1 MNFFTHSL
9 LAIFSGEMFA
19 HVSQLFSKY
28 FCLFLFYP
36 LSFGISGGFSD
47 NLESFL
53 VILGVR
59 VQSSLSLCSECWVI
73 AVYHFAGLR

>member
-1 MNFFTHSL
+1 MTVLNFFTHSL
-9 LAIFSGEMFA
+9 LAIVSGEMFA

-53 VILGVR
+53 VILGVECNLPYLC
-59 VQSSLSLCSECWVI
+59 VLS
-73 AVYHFAGLR
+73 AGL

>member
-19 HVSQLFSKY
+19 HVSQLFSKCV
-28 FCLFLFYP
+28 CLFLFYP

-53 VILGVR
+53 VFLV
-59 VQSSLSLCSECWVI
+59 
-73 AVYHFAGLR
+73 